1 MVDWFPLYL
10 LACLGVVDPVVR
22 EAGQR
27 APGAAVAVQQL
38 HLGPGRA
45 ARHQDGCGE
54 EDFND
59 VKRTSSED
67 TSNLTLSL
75 VLLTTGGR
83 CS

>member
-1 MVDWFPLYL
+1 M
-10 LACLGVVDPVVR
+10 VDPVVR

-54 EDFND
+54 EDVND

-67 TSNLTLSL
+67 TSHGIMGRRFPDGG
-75 VLLTTGGR
+75 LLR
-83 CS
+83 YRK

>member
-45 ARHQDGCGE
+45 ARHQDGCGR
-54 EDFND
+54 
-59 VKRTSSED
+59 RTLTVSSEPLLED
-67 TSNLTLSL
+67 TSP
-75 VLLTTGGR
+75 
-83 CS
+83 

>member
-54 EDFND
+54 EML
-59 VKRTSSED
+59 TMSSEPLLED
-67 TSNLTLSL
+67 TSP
-75 VLLTTGGR
+75 
-83 CS
+83 